1 MNIFIILRII
11 QERKKK
17 RKRIIKEL
25 EKIKILLENYC
36 IKFGEY
42 NKKDDILEINPLNIV
57 SANIYIIGNTDI
69 KFYDLEKK
77 IPKHIWIRNCI
88 CGNFSNDF

>member
-1 MNIFIILRII
+1 MKFIKWIF
-11 QERKKK
+11 
-17 RKRIIKEL
+17 
-25 EKIKILLENYC
+25 N
-36 IKFGEY
+36 
-42 NKKDDILEINPLNIV
+42 ILETNPLNIL

-88 CGNFSNDF
+88 YGNN

>member
-1 MNIFIILRII
+1 M
-11 QERKKK
+11 
-17 RKRIIKEL
+17 L
-25 EKIKILLENYC
+25 EKERRKEKVWWGVREIKKFVWELY

>member
-1 MNIFIILRII
+1 MT
-11 QERKKK
+11 
-17 RKRIIKEL
+17 IKESKKL
-25 EKIKILLENYC
+25 KNFIGALY

-69 KFYDLEKK
+69 KFY
-77 IPKHIWIRNCI
+77 I
-88 CGNFSNDF
+88 

>member
-1 MNIFIILRII
+1 MNFIILRFI

-25 EKIKILLENYC
+25 EKLKFLLENYS

-69 KFYDLEKK
+69 KFY
-77 IPKHIWIRNCI
+77 I
-88 CGNFSNDF
+88 

>member
-1 MNIFIILRII
+1 MKFIKWIF
-11 QERKKK
+11 
-17 RKRIIKEL
+17 
-25 EKIKILLENYC
+25 N
-36 IKFGEY
+36 
-42 NKKDDILEINPLNIV
+42 ILEINPLNIV

-77 IPKHIWIRNCI
+77 IPNCI